1 MHMINLYNKYDQTYN
16 KYDQTYNKY
25 DQTYNKY
32 DQTYNKYDQT
42 YNKYVCPG
50 LATSTCQ
57 NDLSRNLYIFYL
69 LI

>member
-1 MHMINLYNKYDQTYN
+1 LYDRYDQTRIMHMINLYNKYDQTYN

-25 DQTYNKY
+25 
-32 DQTYNKYDQT
+32 
-42 YNKYVCPG
+42 VRPG

>member
-1 MHMINLYNKYDQTYN
+1 MYMINLYNKYDQTYN

-25 DQTYNKY
+25 
-32 DQTYNKYDQT
+32 
-42 YNKYVCPG
+42 VRPS

-57 NDLSRNLYIFYL
+57 NNLFRNLYIFYL